1 LVFEACALRIH
12 LDKEYL
18 WQFREVEWIRMS
30 DAERKRLWL
39 IPSSLFFIVV
49 PMATIHIGGRI
60 DAAAGLQAFP
70 GRPYDYALGLPLLL
84 AGVWVTLES
93 IRVLLVEGRGVPL
106 GDLVS
111 SEQST
116 TLITGGIYA
125 RTRNP
130 MLLGYLMALL
140 GLGLVSRSVG
150 ASLVLPGAYTA
161 IWTAWIKLR
170 EEPALEERFGEEYL
184 DYRERTPFLVP
195 GL

>member
-1 LVFEACALRIH
+1 LN
-12 LDKEYL
+12 
-18 WQFREVEWIRMS
+18 
-30 DAERKRLWL
+30 DAQRKRLWL
-39 IPSSLFFIVV
+39 VPSSLFFFIVV
-49 PMATIHIGGRI
+49 PMATIIIGGRI
-60 DAAAGLQAFP
+60 DVKAGLQAFP

-116 TLITGGIYA
+116 TLITRGIYA

-130 MLLGYLMALL
+130 MLLGYLLALL
-140 GLGLVSRSVG
+140 GLGLVNRSVG

-184 DYRERTPFLVP
+184 DYRERTPFLLP

>member
-1 LVFEACALRIH
+1 
-12 LDKEYL
+12 
-18 WQFREVEWIRMS
+18 MS

-39 IPSSLFFIVV
+39 IPSSLFFFIVV
-49 PMATIHIGGRI
+49 PMATIIIGGRI
-60 DAAAGLQAFP
+60 DATAGLQAFP

-116 TLITGGIYA
+116 TLITRGIYA

-130 MLLGYLMALL
+130 MLLGYLLALL
-140 GLGLVSRSVG
+140 GLGLVNRSVG

-184 DYRERTPFLVP
+184 DYRERTPFLLP